1 MKKHYLL
8 FAVLFGAQLC
18 APTIAAWAATS
29 SDLAAVQAQLKR
41 VEQQNKTAEA
51 NVKKS
56 DATVEKTKQDLVSA
70 AGKVDKLEVQR
81 SVLTDK
87 IAELEKRRA
96 QLAASINANRDRM
109 ANAAAGLLVISSN
122 PTFATSDAKQYV
134 LTSALLTGVSAEF
147 DSEMKTAA
155 AQIEELG
162 QVQEQKKAE
171 QEKLAGTLKKYGAE
185 KEALDKL
192 LRSRTAQNEKLRSQQ
207 YALAAQMR
215 ELSARAKNLSELM
228 AGVGSSELSA
238 DTSFS
243 ARRLNAPVSGRLV
256 AAFGDKSALGL
267 ISDGWSIK
275 TRPSA
280 LVTAP
285 ADGVVKFADSFKG
298 YSRVLILSHKNGY
311 NSVMA
316 GLAETN
322 VVLGQEVLAGEP
334 VGRMGDA
341 GKSGDRPEM
350 YLEVRRGKGAVDPA
364 RLFFEPD

>member
-1 MKKHYLL
+1 M
-8 FAVLFGAQLC
+8 
-18 APTIAAWAATS
+18 AATS
-29 SDLAAVQAQLKR
+29 NDLAAVQAALAK
-41 VEQQNKTAEA
+41 VTQQNKTAEA

-56 DATVEKTKQDLVSA
+56 DVVVQQTKQDLVSA

-81 SVLTDK
+81 GAISDK

-96 QLAASINANRDRM
+96 ALAASIEANRVRM
-109 ANAAAGLLVISSN
+109 ANAAAGLLAISSQPN
-122 PTFATSDAKQYV
+122 FATGDAKQYV
-134 LTSALLTGVSAEF
+134 LTSALLTGVSMQF

-155 AQIEELG
+155 AQIEELAA
-162 QVQEQKKAE
+162 VAEQKKAE
-171 QEKLAGTLKKYGAE
+171 QEKLNATAKKYGAE

-192 LRSRTAQNEKLRSQQ
+192 LRARTAQNDKLRSQQ
-207 YALAAQMR
+207 FALQQQMR
-215 ELSARAKNLSELM
+215 DLSARAKNLSELM

-243 ARRLNAPVSGRLV
+243 TRRLNAPVSGRLV

-267 ISDGWSIK
+267 ISDGWSIR
-275 TRPSA
+275 TRGAA

-285 ADGVVKFADSFKG
+285 ADGIVKFADSFKG

-316 GLAETN
+316 GLSETN
-322 VVLGQEVLAGEP
+322 VILGQEVLAGEP
-334 VGRMGDA
+334 VGRMPDGDKN
-341 GKSGDRPEM
+341 GNRPEM

-364 RLFFEPD
+364 RLFNEPD